1 VRKLTSHKRR
11 EAIVKLAKE
20 LTEEKEDELAPLIEQ
35 RLAAAPKMPSEE
47 QLLVAMNTKKI
58 KNNPIPKKGG
68 QRTFNPRK
76 PKSSMPIKHR
86 TKIDSELALENMQ
99 PGPTK
104 EETVRAAAQAAI
116 LMGQPPNL
124 VAAQY
129 GINQGSVEGWADIVA
144 YTKAIARRD
153 ILNDILMAF
162 IQQEFKSLMAISLIT
177 EREEWVLLQ
186 SAGELADFLE
196 VKADKLLTVLSAL
209 GRSQQAIKNI
219 AAHLET
225 VDQNG

>member
-1 VRKLTSHKRR
+1 MRKLTSQRR
-11 EAIVKLAKE
+11 RDVILKLAKE

-35 RLAAAPKMPSEE
+35 RLAAAPKMPTEE

-58 KNNPIPKKGG
+58 KNNPRTAKGG
-68 QRTFNPRK
+68 RRTFSERK
-76 PKSSMPIKHR
+76 PKPSLPVKRR
-86 TKIDSELALENMQ
+86 TQIDSELVLENMQ
-99 PGPTK
+99 PGPVR

-129 GINQGSVEGWADIVA
+129 GINQAILESWADIVG
-144 YTKAIARRD
+144 YTNAIARRD
-153 ILNDILMAF
+153 ILNSILMAF

-177 EREEWVLLQ
+177 EKEEWVLLQ
-186 SAGELADFLE
+186 PAGELADFIQI
-196 VKADKLLTVLSAL
+196 KSDKLLTVLSAL
-209 GRSQQAIKNI
+209 GRSQEAVKHI

-225 VDQNG
+225 VNQNG

>member
-1 VRKLTSHKRR
+1 MRKLTSHKRR